1 MNRGMIAA
9 GLLAILMS
17 THELTAQQP
26 KQQMPQDS
34 THRGMTMGIDM
45 RQQMRVMDSMNAR
58 LDTLVLRMNRASGN
72 AKVAAMA
79 QVINEM
85 VSQRRAMHAHMQQL
99 MRSHGAMM
107 GGHRSM
113 EKDGDAPPSDSSGHA
128 EHH

>member
-1 MNRGMIAA
+1 MSRGVMV
-9 GLLAILMS
+9 GSLLAILVS
-17 THELTAQQP
+17 GQELSAQQP
-26 KQQMPQDS
+26 KQMPQDS
-34 THRGMTMGIDM
+34 THRGMTMGAEM
-45 RQQMRVMDSMNAR
+45 RQQMRAMDSMNAH

-72 AKVAAMA
+72 AKVSAMA

-85 VSQRRAMHAHMQQL
+85 VSQRRTMHAHMQQM

-113 EKDGDAPPSDSSGHA
+113 EKDGDAPPNDSSGHA